1 VWWKDGVKETMNKYN
16 DELLEAVQEIAEII
30 YMELDIEYQDVWLK
44 RVMDKGIWSPD
55 DGC

>member
-1 VWWKDGVKETMNKYN
+1 MWWKDGVKETMNKYN
-16 DELLEAVQEIAEII
+16 DELLQAVQEIAEII